1 MKVAVVLGRTRSM
14 LIAQLI
20 HEQQLM
26 MLLDPR
32 AADDDIA

>member
-1 MKVAVVLGRTRSM
+1 M